1 MTRLPP
7 LETLRVF
14 EVACRHGSYS
24 EAARELHVTHSAVSQ
39 RIRQLEEELG
49 LTLFE
54 RQGNRM
60 VPTPSGLRLQAGVKG
75 AFSELNAALGNIK
88 TRRTEAEIAV
98 SLLPVMAARWLVP
111 RLPRFT
117 ARYPHIN
124 LHIKTGQSLAN
135 FKSDGVDIAIRF
147 GTGDWKGL
155 RAIKLLDE
163 ELFPVCSPSLNDGRL
178 PKDPASMLSEPLLI
192 DRNVSWRAWFRSA
205 GVTLDRDRGHFL
217 HRYER
222 PDGSRGGR
230 TRDCARPPLVHAIGY
245 TGGKAGSPVR
255 TQLASFSLPLC
266 GLPDRFGIQ
275 PGAGGF
281 PGLAVRRGPTHLGS
295 ASKLADSGKQQL
307 QDRRLIRFMVS
318 EDQVERGHFS
328 LHRTSGY

>member
-39 RIRQLEEELG
+39 RIRQLEEDLG

-60 VPTPSGLRLQAGVKG
+60 VPTSSGLRLQAGVKG
-75 AFSELNAALGNIK
+75 AFSELGAALGSLQ
-88 TRRTEAEIAV
+88 TRRTDAEITI

-111 RLPRFT
+111 RLPRFK
-117 ARYPHIN
+117 ARFSHIN
-124 LHIKTGQSLAN
+124 LHVKTGQSLAN

-163 ELFPVCSPSLNDGRL
+163 EFFPVCSPGLNDGRL
-178 PKDPASMLSEPLLI
+178 PKDPASMLSQPLLI
-192 DRNVSWRAWFRSA
+192 DRNLSWHAWFKSA
-205 GVTLDRDRGHFL
+205 GLKLDREIAGTSFTDANSLMEAAVTGQGIALGRLSVTRSDILAGKLVRLSEHSL
-217 HRYER
+217 RVSYCHYAVHPISSESN
-222 PDGSRGGR
+222 PDLVAF
-230 TRDCARPPLVHAIGY
+230 RDWLIEEARR
-245 TGGKAGSPVR
+245 S
-255 TQLASFSLPLC
+255 
-266 GLPDRFGIQ
+266 
-275 PGAGGF
+275 
-281 PGLAVRRGPTHLGS
+281 
-295 ASKLADSGKQQL
+295 
-307 QDRRLIRFMVS
+307 
-318 EDQVERGHFS
+318 
-328 LHRTSGY
+328 

>member
-1 MTRLPP
+1 MALFPS

-60 VPTPSGLRLQAGVKG
+60 VPTSSGLRLQAGVKS
-75 AFSELNAALGNIK
+75 AFSEMNAALASIQ
-88 TRRTEAEIAV
+88 RRRKNAEITV

-111 RLPRFT
+111 RLSRFT
-117 ARYPHIN
+117 ARFPHIN

-147 GTGDWKGL
+147 GTGEWKGL

-163 ELFPVCSPSLNDGRL
+163 EFFPVCSPGLNGGRL
-178 PKDPASMLSEPLLI
+178 PKDPASMLSQPLLI
-192 DRNVSWRAWFRSA
+192 DRNLSWQAWFKSA
-205 GVTLDRDRGHFL
+205 GVKLDRDIAGTSFTDTNALMEAAVTGQGIALGRL
-217 HRYER
+217 SVT
-222 PDGSRGGR
+222 GSDILAGKLVRLSEHSLR
-230 TRDCARPPLVHAIGY
+230 VAYCHYAVYPIASESNPALAAFRDWLVEE
-245 TGGKAGSPVR
+245 
-255 TQLASFSLPLC
+255 ASH
-266 GLPDRFGIQ
+266 
-275 PGAGGF
+275 
-281 PGLAVRRGPTHLGS
+281 T
-295 ASKLADSGKQQL
+295 
-307 QDRRLIRFMVS
+307 
-318 EDQVERGHFS
+318 
-328 LHRTSGY
+328 

>member
-1 MTRLPP
+1 MTRLPA

-75 AFSELNAALGNIK
+75 AFSELNAALGNIG
-88 TRRTEAEIAV
+88 TRRTEAEITV

-117 ARYPHIN
+117 ARYPRIN

-147 GTGDWKGL
+147 GMGDWKGL

-178 PKDPASMLSEPLLI
+178 PKDPASMLAEPLLI

-205 GVTLDRDRGHFL
+205 GVTLDRDIAGTSFTDTNAL
-217 HRYER
+217 MEAAVA
-222 PDGSRGGR
+222 GQGIALGR
-230 TRDCARPPLVHAIGY
+230 LSFTRSDILAGKLVRLSEHGLRLSHCHYAVYPIASESNPALVAFRDWLIEEAR
-245 TGGKAGSPVR
+245 R
-255 TQLASFSLPLC
+255 T
-266 GLPDRFGIQ
+266 
-275 PGAGGF
+275 
-281 PGLAVRRGPTHLGS
+281 
-295 ASKLADSGKQQL
+295 
-307 QDRRLIRFMVS
+307 
-318 EDQVERGHFS
+318 
-328 LHRTSGY
+328 

>member
-1 MTRLPP
+1 MALFPS

-54 RQGNRM
+54 RKGNRM
-60 VPTPSGLRLQAGVKG
+60 VPTSSGLRLQAGVKN
-75 AFSELNAALGNIK
+75 AFSEMNAALAGLQ
-88 TRRTEAEIAV
+88 TRRKDAEITV

-111 RLPRFT
+111 RLSRFT
-117 ARYPHIN
+117 ARFPHIN

-163 ELFPVCSPSLNDGRL
+163 EFFPVCSPGLNGGRL
-178 PKDPASMLSEPLLI
+178 PKDPASMLSQPLLI
-192 DRNVSWRAWFRSA
+192 DRNLSWHAWFKSA
-205 GVTLDRDRGHFL
+205 GVKLDRDIAGTSFTDTNAL
-217 HRYER
+217 MEAAVM
-222 PDGSRGGR
+222 GQGIALGR
-230 TRDCARPPLVHAIGY
+230 LSVAQSDILAGKLVRLSEHSLRVAYCHYAVYPIASESNPALVAFRDWLVEEAR
-245 TGGKAGSPVR
+245 R
-255 TQLASFSLPLC
+255 T
-266 GLPDRFGIQ
+266 
-275 PGAGGF
+275 
-281 PGLAVRRGPTHLGS
+281 
-295 ASKLADSGKQQL
+295 
-307 QDRRLIRFMVS
+307 
-318 EDQVERGHFS
+318 
-328 LHRTSGY
+328 